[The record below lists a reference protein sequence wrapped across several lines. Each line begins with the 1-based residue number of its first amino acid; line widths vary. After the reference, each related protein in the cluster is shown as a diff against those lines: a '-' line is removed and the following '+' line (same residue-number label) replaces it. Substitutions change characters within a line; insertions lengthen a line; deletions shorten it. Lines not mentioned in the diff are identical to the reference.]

1 LERDQLLKKQRSF
14 FTSEE
19 KQLFKKGDGINVY
32 EEPVFILNTY
42 EQCITLYCKDNHLN
56 LTSIDVDNIIQHLE
70 DLFATLVEDE
80 RLYDDAYF
88 RATGNL
94 LGHDF
99 NTFLLLCCLTLL
111 IKFIVLVY
119 NKNIGKLLHDFWINN
134 KSLKF

>member
-1 LERDQLLKKQRSF
+1 MERDQLLKKQRSF

-94 LGHDF
+94 LGHD
-99 NTFLLLCCLTLL
+99 
-111 IKFIVLVY
+111 
-119 NKNIGKLLHDFWINN
+119 
-134 KSLKF
+134 S